1 MVRRFSMILCKTCF
15 LLFIF
20 SLSASNRSTFA
31 QADPQGECLRCHQKQ
46 AAIMQTKHGVKSD
59 PRSPVGSGKACVA
72 CHGNNPNH
80 AGDPKKNPHP
90 VRFEKGAVSAK
101 QQTQACM
108 SCHAGNRH
116 LAFWET
122 GRHARNDIRCNDCHA
137 VHAAPPRGSTIA
149 VTKPDLTVK
158 PFETTNRQLEY
169 ETCIGCHKQV
179 RVQINKPSH
188 HPISEGKV
196 SCSSCHNPHGAM
208 SQGMVKQETINVQ
221 CWSCHAD
228 KRGPFL
234 FQHPAVEENCL
245 SCHAPHGSSHAKL
258 LNERV
263 PNLCQD
269 CHDWSRHPG
278 TAYSGDQGFVRIPGS
293 STTTPNTRFVAR
305 ACLNCHNSIHGSN
318 APATRGKHLTR

>member
-1 MVRRFSMILCKTCF
+1 MIKRFFVFVLTALIGGILF
-15 LLFIF
+15 LPD
-20 SLSASNRSTFA
+20 SNLFA
-31 QADPQGECLRCHQKQ
+31 QTEIQQCLPCHKDKEG
-46 AAIMQTKHGVKSD
+46 IMNTKHGAKSD
-59 PRSPVGSGKACVA
+59 PNSPVGTGKACTA
-72 CHGNNPNH
+72 CHGLNPNH
-80 AGDPKKNPHP
+80 ASDPKANPNP
-90 VRFEKGAVSAK
+90 VRFSKGSASAK
-101 QQTQACM
+101 EQTRACM

-116 LAFWET
+116 LAFWES
-122 GRHARNDIRCNDCHA
+122 GRHARNDIRCNDCHS
-137 VHAAPPRGSTIA
+137 VHASPPRGSTIA
-149 VTKPDLTVK
+149 ITKANPTVA
-158 PFETTNRQLEY
+158 PLVNTERQLEY

-188 HPISEGKV
+188 HPIVEGKV
-196 SCSSCHNPHGAM
+196 TCSSCHNPHGAQ
-208 SQGMVKQETINVQ
+208 SHGMIKQETLNIQ

-245 SCHAPHGSSHAKL
+245 SCHSPHGSSHSKL

-293 STTTPNTRFVAR
+293 TATGPNTRFVAR
-305 ACLNCHNSIHGSN
+305 ACLNCHNAIHGSN
-318 APATRGKHLTR
+318 APATRGKYLTR

>member
-1 MVRRFSMILCKTCF
+1 MRMASRSFAIYFYAS

-20 SLSASNRSTFA
+20 LLALPGHSALAQTDPQLCLNCHKA
-31 QADPQGECLRCHQKQ
+31 QAGVME
-46 AAIMQTKHGVKSD
+46 TKHGVKSD
-59 PRSPVGSGKACVA
+59 PNSPFGSGRACSA
-72 CHGNNPNH
+72 CHGNNPMHMSNP
-80 AGDPKKNPHP
+80 AANPHP
-90 VRFEKGAVSAK
+90 VRFGKGAIPA
-101 QQTQACM
+101 QEQTRACM

-122 GRHARNDIRCNDCHA
+122 GRHARNDVRCNDCHA
-137 VHAAPPRGSTIA
+137 VHATPPRGSTIA
-149 VTKPDLTVK
+149 ITKYDPTAT
-158 PFETTNRQLEY
+158 PMATTNRQLEY
-169 ETCIGCHKQV
+169 ETCIRCHKEV

-188 HPISEGKV
+188 HPIVEGKV
-196 SCSSCHNPHGAM
+196 TCSSCHNPHGAQ
-208 SQGMVKQETINVQ
+208 SHAMVKQETVNVQ
-221 CWSCHAD
+221 CWSCHSD

-245 SCHAPHGSSHAKL
+245 SCHSPHGSSHTKL

-293 STTTPNTRFVAR
+293 TATAANTRFVAR
-305 ACLNCHNSIHGSN
+305 ACLNCHNAIHGSN

>member
-1 MVRRFSMILCKTCF
+1 MVRRSLAISFTSSFLFFIF
-15 LLFIF
+15 LLLLPSGYVFG
-20 SLSASNRSTFA
+20 
-31 QADPQGECLRCHQKQ
+31 QADPQSCLRCHQKQ
-46 AAIMQTKHGVKSD
+46 AGILETKHGVMSD
-59 PRSPVGSGKACVA
+59 PRSPVGRGQACSS
-72 CHGNNPNH
+72 CHGTNSNHTSNPMQ
-80 AGDPKKNPHP
+80 NPHP
-90 VRFEKGAVSAK
+90 VRFGKGVIPAS

-122 GRHARNDIRCNDCHA
+122 GRHARNDVRCNDCHA
-137 VHAAPPRGSTIA
+137 VHKSPPRGSTIA
-149 VTKPDLTVK
+149 ITKRELTVS

-188 HPISEGKV
+188 HPILEGKV

-208 SQGMVKQETINVQ
+208 SQGMVKQETVNVQ

-234 FQHPAVEENCL
+234 FQHPAVEENCI

-278 TAYSGDQGFVRIPGS
+278 TAYSGDQGFARIAGS

-305 ACLNCHNSIHGSN
+305 ACLNCHNAIHGSN

>member
-1 MVRRFSMILCKTCF
+1 MVRRSFAMYF
-15 LLFIF
+15 VMAFLFIF
-20 SLSASNRSTFA
+20 FTSIPGRNAPA
-31 QADPQGECLRCHQKQ
+31 QTDPQQECLRCHPGQ
-46 AAIMQTKHGVKSD
+46 AGTLQTKHGVQAD
-59 PRSPVGSGKACVA
+59 PRSPAGRGQTCAA
-72 CHGNNPNH
+72 CHGINPDH
-80 AGDPKKNPHP
+80 TSDPAKNPHP
-90 VRFEKGAVSAK
+90 VRFERGAVPAK

-122 GRHARNDIRCNDCHA
+122 GRHGRNDVRCNDCHA
-137 VHAAPPRGSTIA
+137 VHTQPPRGSTIA
-149 VTKPDLTVK
+149 ITKSDPTAG
-158 PFETTNRQLEY
+158 PFITTERQLEY

-188 HPISEGKV
+188 HPIVEGKV
-196 SCSSCHNPHGAM
+196 TCSSCHNPHGAM
-208 SQGMVKQETINVQ
+208 SQGMVKQETVNVQ

-258 LNERV
+258 LNEKV
-263 PNLCQD
+263 PNLCQE

-278 TAYSGDQGFVRIPGS
+278 TAYSGDQGFIRIPGS
-293 STTTPNTRFVAR
+293 RVTTPNTRFVAR
-305 ACLNCHNSIHGSN
+305 ACLNCHNAIHGSN
-318 APATRGKHLTR
+318 ASSTRGKYLTR

>member
-1 MVRRFSMILCKTCF
+1 MVRRSFAMYF
-15 LLFIF
+15 VMAFLFIF
-20 SLSASNRSTFA
+20 FTSIPGRNAPA
-31 QADPQGECLRCHQKQ
+31 QTDPQQECLRCHPGQ
-46 AAIMQTKHGVKSD
+46 AGILQTKHGVQAD
-59 PRSPVGSGKACVA
+59 PRSPAGRGQTCAA
-72 CHGNNPNH
+72 CHGINPDH
-80 AGDPKKNPHP
+80 TSDPAKNPHP
-90 VRFEKGAVSAK
+90 VRFERGAVPAK

-122 GRHARNDIRCNDCHA
+122 GRHGRNDVRCNDCHA
-137 VHAAPPRGSTIA
+137 VHTQPPRGSTIA
-149 VTKPDLTVK
+149 ITKSDPTAG
-158 PFETTNRQLEY
+158 PFITTERQLEY

-188 HPISEGKV
+188 HPIVEGKV
-196 SCSSCHNPHGAM
+196 TCSSCHNPHGAM
-208 SQGMVKQETINVQ
+208 SQGMVKQETVNVQ

-258 LNERV
+258 LNEKV
-263 PNLCQD
+263 PNLCQE

-278 TAYSGDQGFVRIPGS
+278 TAYSGDQGFIRIPGS
-293 STTTPNTRFVAR
+293 SVTTPNTRFVAR
-305 ACLNCHNSIHGSN
+305 ACLNCHNAIHGSN
-318 APATRGKHLTR
+318 APSTRGKHLTR

>member
-1 MVRRFSMILCKTCF
+1 MANRLSSAICF
-15 LLFIF
+15 TTSFIF
-20 SLSASNRSTFA
+20 LFFIFLPDRDSLA
-31 QADPQGECLRCHQKQ
+31 QADPQQECLRCHPDQ
-46 AAIMQTKHGVKSD
+46 AGILETKHGVEGD
-59 PRSPVGSGKACVA
+59 PGSPVGRNQACSA
-72 CHGNNPNH
+72 CHGLNPNH
-80 AGDPKKNPHP
+80 ASDPAKNPHP
-90 VRFEKGAVSAK
+90 VRFERGSVPAK

-122 GRHARNDIRCNDCHA
+122 GRHARNDVRCNDCHA
-137 VHAAPPRGSTIA
+137 VHAKPPRGSTIA
-149 VTKPDLTVK
+149 ITRRELTTS
-158 PFETTNRQLEY
+158 PFVATERQLEY

-188 HPISEGKV
+188 HPIIEGKV
-196 SCSSCHNPHGAM
+196 TCSSCHNPHGAM
-208 SQGMVKQETINVQ
+208 SQGMVKQETVNVQ
-221 CWSCHAD
+221 CWSCHAE

-258 LNERV
+258 LNEKV

-278 TAYSGDQGFVRIPGS
+278 TAYSGDQGFNPIPGGA
-293 STTTPNTRFVAR
+293 TTPNTRFVAR
-305 ACLNCHNSIHGSN
+305 ACLNCHNAIHGSN
-318 APATRGKHLTR
+318 APATRGKFLTR

>member
-1 MVRRFSMILCKTCF
+1 MANRLSSAICF
-15 LLFIF
+15 ATSFVFFFLIF
-20 SLSASNRSTFA
+20 LPNRQSFA
-31 QADPQGECLRCHQKQ
+31 QADPQECLRCHPNQ
-46 AAIMQTKHGVKSD
+46 AGIVETKHGVEGD
-59 PRSPVGSGKACVA
+59 PKSPVGSHQACSA
-72 CHGNNPNH
+72 CHGLNPNH
-80 AGDPKKNPHP
+80 ASDPAKNPHP
-90 VRFEKGAVSAK
+90 VRFGRGAVPAR

-122 GRHARNDIRCNDCHA
+122 GRHGRNDVRCNDCHA
-137 VHAAPPRGSTIA
+137 VHAKPPRGATIA
-149 VTKPDLTVK
+149 VTKRDLTIS
-158 PFETTNRQLEY
+158 PFVTTERQLEY
-169 ETCIGCHKQV
+169 ETCIACHKQV

-188 HPISEGKV
+188 HPIIEGKV
-196 SCSSCHNPHGAM
+196 TCSSCHNPHGAM
-208 SQGMVKQETINVQ
+208 SQGMIKQETVNVQ

-258 LNERV
+258 LNEKV

-278 TAYSGDQGFVRIPGS
+278 TAYSGDQGFVRIPS
-293 STTTPNTRFVAR
+293 SATTTPNTRFIAR

-318 APATRGKHLTR
+318 APATRGRHLTR